1 MLEDFDHEISSR
13 TVLLNKAKV
22 YLSGALMCKKR
33 YDEYFTNAKDD
44 IKTAKDL
51 IAQILE
57 EYAMVENFL
66 AQNDNSIE
74 LFNQT
79 IEETNDLISQL
90 HPAIDKVSKHLLE
103 HESITHTQTKEIL
116 DEIF

>member
-1 MLEDFDHEISSR
+1 
-13 TVLLNKAKV
+13 
-22 YLSGALMCKKR
+22 
-33 YDEYFTNAKDD
+33 
-44 IKTAKDL
+44 
-51 IAQILE
+51 
-57 EYAMVENFL
+57 MVENFL